1 MRVEGTCCEFQLMF
15 WREKEENEILEVRGG
30 PTMQLNLYG
39 DEHKDMKWR
48 DAVLR
53 SIQSPAM

>member
-1 MRVEGTCCEFQLMF
+1 MF

-53 SIQSPAM
+53 NIQSPAM